1 MKIGL
6 ALSGGG
12 LRGTAHIGVIR
23 AFEEAGIKADIVSGT
38 SAGSIIGALYAADID
53 SERMLDFFRKSNI
66 YKSISFNWPVTGL
79 ASLDYLKKRISNVLP
94 IADFEE
100 LDKPLFVTMTNMNEG
115 KLEIIGEKGPL
126 LDAIAASCAI
136 PMIFA
141 PVKING
147 NLYVDGGVL
156 KNLPASVLRDKCDLL
171 IGVNLMPKIEV
182 SEDKLKSLF
191 NIAARTFELSIWRNQ
206 QEDIPLCDL
215 HIQIQGI
222 QKYNILHGNKV
233 DEIFDAGY
241 QSALKMMP
249 ELLDLIKRH
258 SKSEAN

>member
-1 MKIGL
+1 
-6 ALSGGG
+6 
-12 LRGTAHIGVIR
+12 
-23 AFEEAGIKADIVSGT
+23 
-38 SAGSIIGALYAADID
+38 
-53 SERMLDFFRKSNI
+53 
-66 YKSISFNWPVTGL
+66 
-79 ASLDYLKKRISNVLP
+79 
-94 IADFEE
+94 
-100 LDKPLFVTMTNMNEG
+100 MTNMNEG
-115 KLEIIGEKGPL
+115 KVEIMGEKGPL

-147 NLYVDGGVL
+147 NLYMDGGVL
-156 KNLPASVLRDKCDLL
+156 KNLPASVLRDKCDIL

-182 SEDKLKSLF
+182 SEDSLKSLF

-206 QEDIPLCDL
+206 QEDIPLCDI
-215 HIQIQGI
+215 HIQILGI

-233 DEIFDAGY
+233 DEIYNAGY
-241 QSALKMMP
+241 QSAIKMMP